1 MTYSAFE
8 TRRQKFA
15 KFRRKPFFQVSI
27 SDGRQFFSSLP
38 NFFVIRRKKNSW
50 VGLGA
55 LKTYYCYPPSS
66 FFGESQL
73 LLRRRRRRHS
83 HATPLLLTF
92 FVFVSN
98 VISTIIV
105 AIKRARSYWKLLT
118 LPLSPSLSLSLTFL
132 LSEVSIKA
140 GDNPRL
146 KKRPQKRNSFSQF
159 SEADFERFAQ
169 NENSGASRKKC
180 ENSETP
186 IFRNYTLRILKN

>member
-27 SDGRQFFSSLP
+27 SDGRQFFFVSSE
-38 NFFVIRRKKNSW
+38 FFCDSEKKRILES
-50 VGLGA
+50 A
-55 LKTYYCYPPSS
+55 LVPWRLIIVTLQVV

-73 LLRRRRRRHS
+73 LVRRRRRRHS
-83 HATPLLLTF
+83 HATPLLSF

-118 LPLSPSLSLSLTFL
+118 LPLSPSLSLSH
-132 LSEVSIKA
+132 LSPLRGFHKNRRQPAIEQKA
-140 GDNPRL
+140 A
-146 KKRPQKRNSFSQF
+146 
-159 SEADFERFAQ
+159 EAKLF
-169 NENSGASRKKC
+169 
-180 ENSETP
+180 
-186 IFRNYTLRILKN
+186 